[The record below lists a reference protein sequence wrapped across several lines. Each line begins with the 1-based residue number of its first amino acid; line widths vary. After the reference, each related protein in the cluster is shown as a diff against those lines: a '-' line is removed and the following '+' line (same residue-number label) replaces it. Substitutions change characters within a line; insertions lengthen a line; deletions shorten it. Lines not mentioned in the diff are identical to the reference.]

1 MRGSR
6 CRLLDMDITNRT
18 ATTTPTQIRVALV
31 CLECGK
37 KWKVSPTADPQCPK
51 CNGVDYDVLGV

>member
-1 MRGSR
+1 
-6 CRLLDMDITNRT
+6 MDITTT
-18 ATTTPTQIRVALV
+18 ATAKPTRIRVPLV

-51 CNGVDYDVLGV
+51 CNGVDYEVLDL